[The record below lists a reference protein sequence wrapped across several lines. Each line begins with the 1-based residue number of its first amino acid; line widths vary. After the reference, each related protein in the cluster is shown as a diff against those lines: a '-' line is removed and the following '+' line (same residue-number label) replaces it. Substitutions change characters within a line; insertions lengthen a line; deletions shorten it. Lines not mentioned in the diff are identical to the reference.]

1 MLANKNL
8 PNAISILRIAGT
20 IWLLLM
26 KPLTPLFFVVYTV
39 TGVTDVLDGAIARRY
54 GTESELGA
62 RLDSIA
68 DLLFY
73 TLILI
78 RIFPVLWATLPK
90 VIWVVVG
97 MILLI
102 RFISYGLAAFKYHL
116 FASVHTYLNKFT
128 GLMVF
133 GVVYAIGSPIAV
145 PYCWLVCLVAMLGSL
160 EELFIHV
167 TSKEYDHTRKTIF
180 RKETVQESSGAKAA

>member
-26 KPLTPLFFVVYTV
+26 TPLTPLFFVVYTV

-180 RKETVQESSGAKAA
+180 RKETVQESSDAKAA

>member
-180 RKETVQESSGAKAA
+180 RKETVQESSDAKAA

>member
-26 KPLTPLFFVVYTV
+26 KPLTLLFFVVYTV

-97 MILLI
+97 TILLI

-180 RKETVQESSGAKAA
+180 RKEAA

>member
-26 KPLTPLFFVVYTV
+26 KPLTPLFFVVYTI

>member
-26 KPLTPLFFVVYTV
+26 TPLTPLFFVVYTV

-78 RIFPVLWATLPK
+78 RIFPVLWATLPR
-90 VIWVVVG
+90 VIWVAVDA
-97 MILLI
+97 ILLI

-133 GVVYAIGSPIAV
+133 GVVYAIGTPIAV

-180 RKETVQESSGAKAA
+180 RKETVQESSDAKAA

>member
-78 RIFPVLWATLPK
+78 RIFPMLWATLPK

-180 RKETVQESSGAKAA
+180 RKETVQESSDAKAA

>member
-26 KPLTPLFFVVYTV
+26 TPLTPLFFVVYTV

-78 RIFPVLWATLPK
+78 RIFPVLWATLPR
-90 VIWVVVG
+90 VIWVAVDA
-97 MILLI
+97 ILLI

-180 RKETVQESSGAKAA
+180 RKETVQESSDAKAA

>member
-1 MLANKNL
+1 
-8 PNAISILRIAGT
+8 
-20 IWLLLM
+20 
-26 KPLTPLFFVVYTV
+26 
-39 TGVTDVLDGAIARRY
+39 
-54 GTESELGA
+54 
-62 RLDSIA
+62 
-68 DLLFY
+68 
-73 TLILI
+73 LILI

>member
-8 PNAISILRIAGT
+8 PNAISILRIVGT

-180 RKETVQESSGAKAA
+180 RKETVQESSDAKAA

>member
-26 KPLTPLFFVVYTV
+26 TPLTPLFFVVYTV

-116 FASVHTYLNKFT
+116 FASVHTYLNKFM

-180 RKETVQESSGAKAA
+180 RKETVQESSDAKAA